1 MPRSLAHF
9 ANNSGLNEGML
20 SNTRVFGMPILQ
32 HNSDSL
38 LVIVFDLTF
47 RMGIANGR
55 PEVRQ
60 ESVNTY
66 LLPGLLRCK
75 SPPST
80 SISKCSK
87 ACPLVSMFPSGALS
101 AVCFG
106 LTS

>member
-9 ANNSGLNEGML
+9 ANNSDLNEGML
-20 SNTRVFGMPILQ
+20 SNTRVFGMLILQ
-32 HNSDSL
+32 NNSESL
-38 LVIVFDLTF
+38 SVIVFDLTF
-47 RMGIANGR
+47 RMGIANGH

-60 ESVNTY
+60 EGVNTY
-66 LLPGLLRCK
+66 LLPRLLPCK

-80 SISKCSK
+80 SISRCSK
-87 ACPLVSMFPSGALS
+87 AYPLISMFPSGAFS